1 MLKSRVIPCL
11 LISNGGL
18 VKTTKFSDPKYVGDP
33 INAVRIFNEKKVDE
47 LILLDISSGETG
59 YEIDF
64 ELLRTIAAQARM
76 PLCYGGGVRNISD
89 AMKLVSIGFEKVS
102 FSSAAIERPQ
112 LLKEAISA
120 IGSQSVILTIDIKK
134 RRFSNQYY
142 IYTRNGNLR
151 ADISLQDFVEKA
163 EEYGVGELVVN
174 CIDRDGTMTGYDLE
188 LAKMVRSW
196 FSPPLTIL
204 GGARNVTDLCALE
217 SSIGISG
224 AAAGSMFVFN
234 GKYRAVLIS
243 YCKP

>member
-47 LILLDISSGETG
+47 LILLDISSGEAG

-76 PLCYGGGVRNISD
+76 PLCYGGGVKSISD

-102 FSSAAIERPQ
+102 FSSAAIKRPE
-112 LLKEAISA
+112 LLKEASIA
-120 IGSQSVILTIDIKK
+120 IGSQSVILTVDVKK
-134 RRFSNQYY
+134 RRFSNQYD
-142 IYTRNGNLR
+142 IYTHNGSLK
-151 ADISLQDFVEKA
+151 ADISLRGLVKTAQ
-163 EEYGVGELVVN
+163 EYGVGELVVN

-188 LAKMVRSW
+188 LAKMVRSL
-196 FSPPLTIL
+196 FYSPLTIL
-204 GGARNVTDLCALE
+204 GGARSSTDVCDLE
-217 SSIGISG
+217 SSIGICG
-224 AAAGSMFVFN
+224 AAAGSMFVFK